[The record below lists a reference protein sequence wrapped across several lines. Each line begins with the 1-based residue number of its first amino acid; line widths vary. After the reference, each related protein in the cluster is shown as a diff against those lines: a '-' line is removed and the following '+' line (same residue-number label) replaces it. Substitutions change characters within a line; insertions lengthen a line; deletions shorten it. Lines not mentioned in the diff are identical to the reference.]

1 MIKTLL
7 LINAILVYS
16 VLVICLGA
24 FTLAKMQ
31 ERYHA
36 FGIQHFV
43 VACVFATL
51 TVNGV
56 IVITVYFMKHAA

>member
-7 LINAILVYS
+7 LINAISVYC
-16 VLVICLGA
+16 VVVICLCA

-31 ERYHA
+31 ERYHT
-36 FGIQHFV
+36 FGIRHFV
-43 VACVFATL
+43 AACVFATL

-56 IVITVYFMKHAA
+56 IVIAVYFMKHAA